1 MWALFVVTLLPYIDD
16 AKVVRYAE
24 FESLKSCHIAQAK
37 LEEEFESG
45 EIAICERLQMPN
57 PKPVNDNKK

>member
-24 FESLKSCHIAQAK
+24 FESLQSCHIAQAK

-45 EIAICERLQMPN
+45 EIAYCLEVSSPEKII
-57 PKPVNDNKK
+57 KK